1 MSKLFKLAIGYVE
14 HRFRAGCKNTSLNA
28 SGSVVGMELDVG
40 GKVVLCHRLI
50 NIARRWL
57 RGMSPKPKWDV
68 CALIPLRQAAF
79 MNQTTVQL
87 YGFYMQLRRLR
98 NAFREVSLHQ

>member
-1 MSKLFKLAIGYVE
+1 MALGGLIDVEAVQVSRGYVE
-14 HRFRAGCKNTSLNA
+14 HRFRAGCKNISLNA

-57 RGMSPKPKWDV
+57 RGMSPKPQWDV
-68 CALIPLRQAAF
+68 CMHSF
-79 MNQTTVQL
+79 
-87 YGFYMQLRRLR
+87 
-98 NAFREVSLHQ
+98 H